1 MTLLE
6 IHEPGETPLPHA
18 GEGSLAVGIDL
29 GTTNS
34 VVAIAREGKPAALH
48 DETGKA
54 MVPSVV
60 AYPSTGGVLVGDEAR
75 LLLPQEPEQRRRLGE
90 APDGPRRRRS
100 SCRGR
105 RAALRDRAGQRRDR
119 HGEAAHRRQG
129 ALAGRDL
136 GRDPEGAAQARRGG
150 AGQAG
155 RARRHHR
162 AGLFRRCR
170 AHRDPRCRARR
181 RPRSAAPGQRTD
193 GGGAG
198 LRLGQGFRGP
208 LRGLR
213 SRRRHLRLLPAA
225 AGEGRVPGAGDRRR
239 HRAGRRRFRPRHRRA
254 HAGRAQEGRAR
265 RPGRR
270 GGGQGSPGAR
280 PSHEGAAVRPR
291 PDVGQAGAFG
301 RAVLS
306 CPHARRIRGDDC
318 GLRQTHRRH
327 RPPCAGR
334 RRHDGGGGAGRG
346 AGRRLDA
353 RAAGARRGRQNARQ
367 AAAHRHRSRRGRGA
381 GRRPAGRGA
390 DRRRRHVAARRHAAV
405 AGARDH
411 GRHRREG
418 RAAQHADPRPARR
431 RTSPP
436 TRTARRRWPSM
447 SCRASARWSPTAAA
461 WRASSFWASRR

>member
-54 MVPSVV
+54 HGAVGRGLSVV
-60 AYPSTGGVLVGDEAR
+60 RRRAGRRRGPPADGAGAA
-75 LLLPQEPEQRRRLGE
+75 QRRGVGQ
-90 APDGPRRRRS
+90 AADGPRRRRS
-100 SCRGR
+100 PHRGR

-155 RARRHHR
+155 RARGHHR

-170 AHRDPRCRARR
+170 AHGDPRCRARR
-181 RPRSAAPGQRTD
+181 RPRSAAPGQRAD

-198 LRLGQGFRGP
+198 LWLGQGLRGP

-254 HAGRAQEGRAR
+254 HAGRAQEGRSG

-270 GGGQGSPGAR
+270 GGGEDRPGAR
-280 PSHEGAAVRPR
+280 PPHEGAAVRPR
-291 PDVGQAGAFG
+291 PDVGPAGAFW
-301 RAVLS
+301 RAVVP
-306 CPHARRIRGDDC
+306 CAHARRIRGDDRE
-318 GLRQTHRRH
+318 LRQ
-327 RPPCAGR
+327 
-334 RRHDGGGGAGRG
+334 
-346 AGRRLDA
+346 
-353 RAAGARRGRQNARQ
+353 
-367 AAAHRHRSRRGRGA
+367 AHRS
-381 GRRPAGRGA
+381 
-390 DRRRRHVAARRHAAV
+390 
-405 AGARDH
+405 
-411 GRHRREG
+411 
-418 RAAQHADPRPARR
+418 
-431 RTSPP
+431 TSPATCWATP
-436 TRTARRRWPSM
+436 T
-447 SCRASARWSPTAAA
+447 
-461 WRASSFWASRR
+461 